1 MAKNIVGEVCVLI
14 DGEFVPLVH
23 RQAKCDDGGGVIR
36 YTYAAI
42 EELQNGTV
50 IPAKAQE
57 ATTAA
62 GLSIEDGKICV
73 TYNVK
78 GGDIMANVT
87 KPIILDETGK

>member
-36 YTYAAI
+36 YTYATI

-62 GLSIEDGKICV
+62 GLSVEDGKICV
-73 TYNVK
+73 TYNV
-78 GGDIMANVT
+78 
-87 KPIILDETGK
+87 